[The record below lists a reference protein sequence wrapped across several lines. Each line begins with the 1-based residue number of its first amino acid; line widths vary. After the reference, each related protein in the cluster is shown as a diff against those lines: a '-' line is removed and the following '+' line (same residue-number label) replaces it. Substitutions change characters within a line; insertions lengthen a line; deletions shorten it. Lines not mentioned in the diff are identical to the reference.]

1 MAVRATVQTTAFQAK
16 CVARVNPARRSCLS
30 LKRQKTPYRGQG
42 TGLTDGPFDVPGWI
56 FEDKYD
62 GFRMVA
68 KIESGK
74 ITLYGRNGQVM
85 SRNYIEVA
93 KALEGVKGD
102 AVIDSELVASLTRTA
117 FLISCSCRTRCAV
130 KQSFFT
136 APSISCFRRRRLA
149 GVIERNKRLKAI
161 LPKDRLVAFSRHR
174 TTFGAKFFEE
184 AGRKGLK
191 GILAKRASSKY
202 LSGARQEVV
211 IAGYTAPRKTR
222 PFFGTLVFA
231 IREGDEWTYIG
242 HVGTGFGHAALEE
255 LHGRLIKQ
263 LKTAKSPFARKV
275 EDETATTWVKP
286 PLIAKVK
293 FTEWT
298 SSGEMRHPVY
308 HSLREDKQVAD
319 VAREQETHKEA

>member
-1 MAVRATVQTTAFQAK
+1 M
-16 CVARVNPARRSCLS
+16 
-30 LKRQKTPYRGQG
+30 
-42 TGLTDGPFDVPGWI
+42 
-56 FEDKYD
+56 
-62 GFRMVA
+62 
-68 KIESGK
+68 
-74 ITLYGRNGQVM
+74 
-85 SRNYIEVA
+85 
-93 KALEGVKGD
+93 
-102 AVIDSELVASLTRTA
+102 
-117 FLISCSCRTRCAV
+117 
-130 KQSFFT
+130 
-136 APSISCFRRRRLA
+136 
-149 GVIERNKRLKAI
+149 IERNKRLKAI

-242 HVGTGFGHAALEE
+242 HVGTGFGHAV
-255 LHGRLIKQ
+255 GRLIKQ

-298 SSGEMRHPVY
+298 SSGEMRHSVY
-308 HSLREDKQVAD
+308 LGLREDKRAVD
-319 VAREQETHKEA
+319 VVRENETHEGT